1 MWFPHLAVTRRKCP
15 TVVRCSCP
23 HTKKQLSSID
33 PDRNFVFLKEKT
45 MSFSSPHTKKNS
57 PKVSFP
63 RLAPHRKKMSSSS
76 ELSSAVSSANSSQN
90 WFVVWGTA
98 NTFPVGGLAPPPPPL
113 DSIFAVP
120 PTVIDLPLTGVMS
133 LCTPFTVWSPVL
145 VGVVSLCRVDLGFEG
160 SGVRSSSKE
169 LTISTTDKVFSL
181 RDKKEKK

>member
-1 MWFPHLAVTRRKCP
+1 
-15 TVVRCSCP
+15 
-23 HTKKQLSSID
+23 
-33 PDRNFVFLKEKT
+33 
-45 MSFSSPHTKKNS
+45 
-57 PKVSFP
+57 
-63 RLAPHRKKMSSSS
+63 MSSSS

-90 WFVVWGTA
+90 WFLAWGTA
-98 NTFPVGGLAPPPPPL
+98 NTFPVGGLTPPPPPL

-133 LCTPFTVWSPVL
+133 LCTPFTVWDPVL

-181 RDKKEKK
+181 RDKKEKKIILFSYYW